1 MDRTKEMAR
10 ETKGQLKP
18 EEKEKTDEE
27 WSLAWSAFAS
37 SGPWL
42 GQPLL
47 QPTLSMTFTFLA
59 LARAP
64 WPWGKVRGKEKEEET
79 KAMGMERTP
88 YLMRKLTRKLASLK
102 SLVNRQLL
110 VLGNKG
116 FEATEDKVK
125 AAAAKAKKAM
135 EPYKEQLSNT
145 EGWTNA
151 QHQETL
157 KKVTLL
163 VESNK
168 KEFGS

>member
-1 MDRTKEMAR
+1 
-10 ETKGQLKP
+10 
-18 EEKEKTDEE
+18 
-27 WSLAWSAFAS
+27 
-37 SGPWL
+37 
-42 GQPLL
+42 
-47 QPTLSMTFTFLA
+47 MTFTFLA
-59 LARAP
+59 LAKAP